1 MKRHFIGLGILM
13 FFLSTLPVYAGA
25 PLDTVQTNVNK
36 VLDVLRDPK
45 LKAESAKEIKKE
57 KLEAIYEQ
65 MFDEVELSRR
75 TLGGNWNKL
84 NPAQQQEFIQ
94 LYRQILEKA
103 YIDKILS
110 YTNEKIV
117 FSKENML
124 SNNQAEVQ
132 TKVIT
137 SSKEIPIFY
146 RVILKDGTWKV
157 YDVVVENVSLVQNY
171 RSQFN
176 SILAKNTPDQLLEIL
191 RKKVKGTIGTQ
202 ESEGTGLRVDLPG
215 SMPLLALTINILP
228 INLICQKETKERGYS
243 HHETSLISGFTFGFS
258 RRGLCSPPFPCL
270 PFPSSAVFQPAVMA
284 VFQFRADLR

>member
-1 MKRHFIGLGILM
+1 MKRHFISLGILM
-13 FFLSTLPVYAGA
+13 FFLSPLPVDAGA

-57 KLEAIYEQ
+57 KLETMYEQ
-65 MFDEVELSRR
+65 MFDEVELSMRS
-75 TLGGNWNKL
+75 LGGNWKKL
-84 NPAQQQEFIQ
+84 SPAQQQEFVQ
-94 LYRQILEKA
+94 LYRQILGKA

-110 YTNEKIV
+110 FTNEKIV
-117 FSKENML
+117 FSKENIL

-137 SSKEIPIFY
+137 SSNEIPIFY

-157 YDVVVENVSLVQNY
+157 YDVVVESVSLVQNY

-191 RKKVKGTIGTQ
+191 RKKV
-202 ESEGTGLRVDLPG
+202 EG
-215 SMPLLALTINILP
+215 
-228 INLICQKETKERGYS
+228 K
-243 HHETSLISGFTFGFS
+243 
-258 RRGLCSPPFPCL
+258 
-270 PFPSSAVFQPAVMA
+270 
-284 VFQFRADLR
+284 

>member
-1 MKRHFIGLGILM
+1 MEKPFIGLGILM

-57 KLEAIYEQ
+57 KLEAMYEQ
-65 MFDEVELSRR
+65 MFDEVELSMRS
-75 TLGGNWNKL
+75 LGGNWKKL
-84 NPAQQQEFIQ
+84 SPAQQQEFIQ
-94 LYRQILEKA
+94 LYRQVLGRA
-103 YIDKILS
+103 YIDEILS
-110 YTNEKIV
+110 FTNEKIV

-132 TKVIT
+132 TKIIT

-146 RVILKDGTWKV
+146 RVILKDGIWKV

-176 SILAKNTPDQLLEIL
+176 SILAKKTPDQLLEIL
-191 RKKVKGTIGTQ
+191 RKKV
-202 ESEGTGLRVDLPG
+202 EG
-215 SMPLLALTINILP
+215 
-228 INLICQKETKERGYS
+228 K
-243 HHETSLISGFTFGFS
+243 
-258 RRGLCSPPFPCL
+258 
-270 PFPSSAVFQPAVMA
+270 
-284 VFQFRADLR
+284 

>member
-1 MKRHFIGLGILM
+1 MKGHFIGLGILI
-13 FFLSTLPVYAGA
+13 FFLSTLPVSAGA

-75 TLGGNWNKL
+75 VLAGNWNKL

-94 LYRQILEKA
+94 LYRQVLEKA
-103 YIDKILS
+103 YIDKILSYS

-137 SSKEIPIFY
+137 ASKEIPIFY
-146 RVILKDGTWKV
+146 RVILKDGPWKV

-191 RKKVKGTIGTQ
+191 RKKVKGQ
-202 ESEGTGLRVDLPG
+202 
-215 SMPLLALTINILP
+215 
-228 INLICQKETKERGYS
+228 
-243 HHETSLISGFTFGFS
+243 
-258 RRGLCSPPFPCL
+258 
-270 PFPSSAVFQPAVMA
+270 
-284 VFQFRADLR
+284 

>member
-1 MKRHFIGLGILM
+1 MKRHLIGLSILM
-13 FFLSTLPVYAGA
+13 FFFSTLPVYAGA

-45 LKAESAKEIKKE
+45 LKGESAKGIKKE
-57 KLEAIYEQ
+57 KLEAIYGQ
-65 MFDEVELSRR
+65 MFDEVELSMR
-75 TLGGNWNKL
+75 TLGRNWPKL
-84 NPAQQQEFIQ
+84 NPAQQKEFIQ

-117 FSKENML
+117 FPKESML

-146 RVILKDGTWKV
+146 KVILKDGTWKV

-191 RKKVKGTIGTQ
+191 RKKVKGQ
-202 ESEGTGLRVDLPG
+202 
-215 SMPLLALTINILP
+215 
-228 INLICQKETKERGYS
+228 
-243 HHETSLISGFTFGFS
+243 
-258 RRGLCSPPFPCL
+258 
-270 PFPSSAVFQPAVMA
+270 
-284 VFQFRADLR
+284 

>member
-13 FFLSTLPVYAGA
+13 LFLAALPVYAGA
-25 PLDTVQTNVNK
+25 PLDQIQTNVNK

-45 LKAESAKEIKKE
+45 LKAESAKKIKKE

-75 TLGGNWNKL
+75 ALGGNWNKL
-84 NPAQQQEFIQ
+84 NTTQQQEFIQ
-94 LYRQILEKA
+94 LYRQVLEKA

-117 FSKENML
+117 FPKENML
-124 SNNQAEVQ
+124 AGNQAEVQ

-146 RVILKDGTWKV
+146 RVIQKNGLWKV
-157 YDVVVENVSLVQNY
+157 YDVVIENVSLVQNY

-176 SILAKNTPDQLLEIL
+176 DILAKNTPDQLLEIL
-191 RKKVKGTIGTQ
+191 RKKVKG
-202 ESEGTGLRVDLPG
+202 
-215 SMPLLALTINILP
+215 
-228 INLICQKETKERGYS
+228 
-243 HHETSLISGFTFGFS
+243 
-258 RRGLCSPPFPCL
+258 
-270 PFPSSAVFQPAVMA
+270 
-284 VFQFRADLR
+284 

>member
-1 MKRHFIGLGILM
+1 MKRHFIGLSILM

-45 LKAESAKEIKKE
+45 LKGETAKGIKKE
-57 KLEAIYEQ
+57 KLEAIYGQ
-65 MFDEVELSRR
+65 MFDEVELSMR
-75 TLGGNWNKL
+75 TLGGNWTKL
-84 NPAQQQEFIQ
+84 NPTQQQEFIQ

-103 YIDKILS
+103 YIDKLLS

-146 RVILKDGTWKV
+146 KVILKDGTWKV

-191 RKKVKGTIGTQ
+191 RKKVKGQ
-202 ESEGTGLRVDLPG
+202 
-215 SMPLLALTINILP
+215 
-228 INLICQKETKERGYS
+228 
-243 HHETSLISGFTFGFS
+243 
-258 RRGLCSPPFPCL
+258 
-270 PFPSSAVFQPAVMA
+270 
-284 VFQFRADLR
+284 